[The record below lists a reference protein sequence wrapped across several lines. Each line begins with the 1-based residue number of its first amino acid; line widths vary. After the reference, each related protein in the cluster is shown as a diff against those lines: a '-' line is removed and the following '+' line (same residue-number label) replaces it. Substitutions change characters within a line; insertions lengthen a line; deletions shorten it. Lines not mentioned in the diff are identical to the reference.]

1 MPNRIQ
7 RLRIHPPQSC
17 QLVGID
23 AITLSLATL
32 RRFHQ
37 PRVGHQHLV
46 PPLGDHVLHP
56 SRVRSYFDHYPR
68 HCQCLAELPDIFLR
82 CPHLSFGQRFSRQT
96 KNAVLTPA
104 VPQIHSHRQSISIGA
119 HRVSPAIFFCARR
132 HRRHIQFPRQLSQD
146 FREYFFRISLYR
158 TSCFR
163 SLQPWFTPLRRLAM
177 LLQGRSPF
185 SCDCTLSALI
195 TFSLTT
201 SVIGDRPSH
210 PICLRQLTTATALP
224 RGACHVRVLSKLK
237 GPVFLAH

>member
-1 MPNRIQ
+1 Q
-7 RLRIHPPQSC
+7 ECSTDSSGPPDP
-17 QLVGID
+17 L
-23 AITLSLATL
+23 
-32 RRFHQ
+32 
-37 PRVGHQHLV
+37 
-46 PPLGDHVLHP
+46 PPSVDLDWG
-56 SRVRSYFDHYPR
+56 
-68 HCQCLAELPDIFLR
+68 
-82 CPHLSFGQRFSRQT
+82 
-96 KNAVLTPA
+96 
-104 VPQIHSHRQSISIGA
+104 

-195 TFSLTT
+195 TVSLTP

-210 PICLRQLTTATALP
+210 PICFRQLRYTSFKNSGLFSGTRCYSISELI
-224 RGACHVRVLSKLK
+224 LK
-237 GPVFLAH
+237 